1 MKACPMLK
9 SAKVPSLLV
18 ALALQVFPISRVFIA
33 ATPGAATSSFAIVST
48 WVAGIAAMLGSYDTV
63 SGGSTTI
70 TSPETAVGTNGTPFA
85 YRITTG
91 PDGANIYNA
100 EPLPSGLVLSTT
112 SGRITGTPL
121 EDGVFN
127 ILLTASDHGRP
138 KRTVTQDLALT
149 IRPGPGG
156 PTAPTILTDP
166 SSRTAT
172 NGGMARFSVTATGS
186 GPLRYSWRRGE
197 NPLVAATNS
206 NLVLTG
212 ITTSLAGEYSV
223 VVSNGFGSAISA
235 SASLTVLVRPFI
247 NTQPISQTA
256 VAGTTALFA
265 VEAGGTLPL
274 TYQWR
279 RNGASLAGQ
288 TDASLLV
295 TNVGSLQAGAYSVVV
310 SNAVGSITSA
320 PVALTITQAPA
331 TPLSLMIVGSGSVSP
346 LTDSQFLEV
355 GKSYT
360 IKATPGA
367 GNVLSNWVVA
377 GQVATGA
384 TLTFTMSSNL
394 DITANFVS
402 NPFVNLKG
410 SYSGLYYPAGSE
422 PPQEQS
428 GAFTLVLTD
437 KGAFSSKLVVR
448 GLPVALSGSFG
459 LDLAARKT
467 VVVGG
472 TNEFVVQLQLAS
484 GSDHLVGIVS
494 NASFTSDLFGY
505 RTTFNSKLNPAT
517 NITGKYTMMLNAANE
532 SPPLISGSGVAA
544 ITVAS
549 SGSVLV
555 KGALAD
561 GTPLVQKAFV
571 AANGQWPFFAN
582 LYKGKGSALGWLTVA
597 NTPTNDISGLLL
609 WTKKEGV
616 AGSLYQVAFT
626 NEVSTLG
633 SRYVQP
639 AKGIPVLSLS
649 NAVVVLSDGNLSN
662 PVTAS
667 VVLSPLNTMTVAAP
681 NPEQLA
687 LTVSAATG
695 LLNGSFVH
703 PETLR
708 KISIRGVV
716 LEKQNLAGGYFLGT
730 NESGRVMLA
739 P

>member
-1 MKACPMLK
+1 MKARPIMK

-18 ALALQVFPISRVFIA
+18 AVALQLFPISRVFIA

-48 WVAGIAAMLGSYDTV
+48 WVAGIATLLGSYDTV
-63 SGGSTTI
+63 SGSSTTI
-70 TSPETAVGTNGTPFA
+70 TSPETAVATNGTPFA

-91 PDGANIYNA
+91 PHGANVYKA
-100 EPLPSGLVLSTT
+100 EPLPSGLVLST

-138 KRTVTQDLALT
+138 RRTVTQDLALT
-149 IRPGPGG
+149 ILPGPGG
-156 PTAPTILTDP
+156 PTPPTILIDP

-172 NGGMARFSVTATGS
+172 NGGTARFSVAATGS

-197 NPLVAATNS
+197 TPLFGATNS
-206 NLVLTG
+206 SLVLTG

-223 VVSNGFGSAISA
+223 VVSNGLGSAISA
-235 SASLTVLVRPFI
+235 SATLTVLVRPFI
-247 NTQPISQTA
+247 TTQPIPQTA
-256 VAGTTALFA
+256 VAGTVALFTI
-265 VEAGGTLPL
+265 EAGGTLPL

-279 RNGASLAGQ
+279 RNAASLPGQ
-288 TDASLLV
+288 TDASLIL
-295 TNVGSLQAGAYSVVV
+295 TNAGSAQAGAYSVVV

-320 PVALTITQAPA
+320 PVALIITPAPP
-331 TPLSLMIVGSGSVSP
+331 TPVSLMIIGSGSVSP
-346 LTDSQFLEV
+346 LTDNQFLEV
-355 GKSYT
+355 GKNYT
-360 IKATPGA
+360 LKATPGA
-367 GNVLSNWVVA
+367 GNVLSNWVVG
-377 GQVATGA
+377 GQLATGT

-394 DITANFVS
+394 VITANFVS

-437 KGAFSSKLVVR
+437 KGTFSSKLVVR
-448 GLPVALSGSFG
+448 GLPVALTGSFG

-467 VVVGG
+467 VIVGG
-472 TNEFVVQLQLAS
+472 TNELVVQLQLA
-484 GSDHLVGIVS
+484 GASDHVVGTVG

-517 NITGKYTMMLNAANE
+517 NIMGKYTMVLNAANE
-532 SPPLISGSGVAA
+532 LPPLVPGSGVAA

-561 GTPLVQKAFV
+561 GTPLAQKAFV

-582 LYKGKGSALGWLTVA
+582 LYKGKGSAFGWLTVA
-597 NTPTNDISGLLL
+597 DTPTNDLSGLLL

-616 AGSLYQVAFT
+616 GGPLYRAGFT

-639 AKGIPVLSLS
+639 AKGTPVLSLS

-662 PVTAS
+662 AVTTT
-667 VVLSPLNTMTVAAP
+667 VVFSPLNTITVAAP

-703 PETLR
+703 PQTFR
-708 KISIRGVV
+708 KTSIRGVV

-730 NESGRVMLA
+730 NESGRVALG